1 MAIRKMLKNS
11 VGSITIDVAGVIK
24 SFDAVAE
31 QMFGYS
37 SSEVINR
44 NVTVLM
50 PEPYSTNHDSYLQRY
65 LSEHSPHIIGQG
77 RELPGKRKDG
87 SIFPMWLTV
96 NHVQIGDVS
105 LFTGSIFDLSAQKKA
120 ERDLSRSEAFSKA
133 VLDTAVNPII
143 TIDAQGLIR
152 SFNRSAE
159 VMLGYTQEEV
169 IDKNVHIL
177 MPEPYHSKHD
187 GYLQHYMAG
196 GEPRI
201 IGKGREVVAKT
212 KSGKHIPIHLSV
224 GKMDMD
230 DETMFVGIMTD
241 ISEQKAVEQELLE
254 HRGKLEELV
263 SIATK
268 EVEAIVETAANGV
281 ITIDEKGTIKVFN
294 PSAEKLFGWPQR
306 EVIGQNVTMLMGKK
320 DSQRHASYIG
330 KFLEKSES
338 SGNKV
343 QNSGREIYAKKRDG
357 TLFPAYIA
365 IGHREL
371 KNNKHLF
378 VAFIRDIS
386 VQKEKEQELKLA
398 KELAEQAAKARSA
411 FLANMSHEIRTPM
424 NAIIG
429 FSELVQQS
437 EGLNSDTK
445 EYMDI
450 IVSSSKSL
458 LTLINDILDVSK
470 LDSGQ
475 YSLDEVNFNLPNALA
490 EAMKMMEYRA
500 TEKGLK
506 LVVTYDT
513 DLPKRFIGDPHRLR
527 QVLVNLVGNAIKFTE
542 RGQVSINVNKGSQPQ
557 ELLFEISDT
566 GIGMSPDHL
575 SSVFEPFSQA
585 DNSISRRFGGTGLGT
600 TICKQI
606 IELMHGRIWAES
618 EQGVGTQ
625 FYFTC
630 SLPIAEKGVDCLY
643 EDTAQSIDDYVSP
656 RSFHILVAED
666 IPENA
671 TLVILRLERQ
681 GHFVSWAKNG
691 LEAVELYKKH
701 KFDLIL
707 MDVMMPEMD
716 GLEATKQIRQW
727 QNVRNEYTPI
737 VALTASVLTEEHNLF
752 YQAGMDAIAFK
763 PIDFASLFSVM
774 ESLVPVEN
782 GNLNHNSKVINHNNE
797 EIDFSVV
804 SSVADVAK
812 ALKNWCDPSVYAN
825 ALLSFAGDHAEDAVI
840 IEQLFKNDFTEQSKK
855 KAYQITHA
863 LKGVAANLMLFEVMS
878 STVRLNN
885 QLKKPTS
892 ENIYQPLQQLSQ
904 SLASAVSAIHQLAMP
919 KNQPNKTLQ
928 FDNDIVNDLLKQLI
942 PAIERYNPDAVMP
955 ILDELSLYCG
965 QSILRDIKKQIS
977 LYDFDAAAI
986 KANQL
991 IQQLQA
997 EMGQFDEKNNTNR

>member
-1 MAIRKMLKNS
+1 MANRKLLKNS

-31 QMFGYS
+31 RMFGYS
-37 SSEVINR
+37 STEVINK

-50 PEPYSTNHDSYLQRY
+50 PEPYCTNHDTYLQRY

-105 LFTGSIFDLSAQKKA
+105 LFTGSIFDLSAQKET
-120 ERDLSRSEAFSKA
+120 ERELSRSEEFSRA

-143 TIDAQGLIR
+143 TIDTQGLIR

-159 VMLGYTQEEV
+159 NMLGYTEAEV
-169 IDKNVHIL
+169 IGKNVHIL

-187 GYLQHYMAG
+187 GYLQHYMSG
-196 GEPRI
+196 GTPRI

-212 KSGKHIPIHLSV
+212 KGGSHIPIHLSV

-230 DETMFVGIMTD
+230 EETMFVGIMTD

-281 ITIDEKGTIKVFN
+281 ITINEKGEIKVFN
-294 PSAEKLFGWPQR
+294 PSAEKLFGWTQS
-306 EVIGQNVTMLMGKK
+306 EVVGQNVTMLMGKK
-320 DSQRHASYIG
+320 DTLRHESHINQ
-330 KFLEKSES
+330 FLSRTINS
-338 SGNKV
+338 SSKT

-371 KNNKHLF
+371 KNGKHLF

-386 VQKEKEQELKLA
+386 EQKEKELELKLA
-398 KELAEQAAKARSA
+398 KELAEQAAKARTA

-437 EGLNSDTK
+437 KELNSDTK

-475 YSLDEVNFNLPNALA
+475 YSLDMVSFNLPNALA
-490 EAMKMMEYRA
+490 DAMKMMEFRA

-506 LVVTYDT
+506 LVVTYDSS
-513 DLPKRFIGDPHRLR
+513 LPHRFVGDPHRLR
-527 QVLVNLVGNAIKFTE
+527 QVLVNLVGNSIKFTE
-542 RGQVSINVNKGSQPQ
+542 RGLISVNVNKGSEVD

-566 GIGMSPDHL
+566 GTGMSPEQL
-575 SSVFEPFSQA
+575 SAVFEPFSQA
-585 DNSISRRFGGTGLGT
+585 DSSISRRFGGTGLGT

-606 IELMHGRIWAES
+606 IELMNGRIWAES
-618 EQGVGTQ
+618 QEGTGTQ
-625 FYFTC
+625 FHFTC
-630 SLPIAEKGVDCLY
+630 RLPVADSGAECLY
-643 EDTAQSIDDYVSP
+643 EGEVQSVDDYISP
-656 RSFHILVAED
+656 RAFHILVAED

-681 GHFVSWAKNG
+681 GHTVSWAKNG
-691 LEAVELYKKH
+691 VEALELFENH
-701 KFDLIL
+701 HFDLVL

-716 GLEATKQIRQW
+716 GLEAT
-727 QNVRNEYTPI
+727 
-737 VALTASVLTEEHNLF
+737 
-752 YQAGMDAIAFK
+752 
-763 PIDFASLFSVM
+763 
-774 ESLVPVEN
+774 
-782 GNLNHNSKVINHNNE
+782 
-797 EIDFSVV
+797 
-804 SSVADVAK
+804 
-812 ALKNWCDPSVYAN
+812 
-825 ALLSFAGDHAEDAVI
+825 
-840 IEQLFKNDFTEQSKK
+840 
-855 KAYQITHA
+855 
-863 LKGVAANLMLFEVMS
+863 
-878 STVRLNN
+878 
-885 QLKKPTS
+885 
-892 ENIYQPLQQLSQ
+892 
-904 SLASAVSAIHQLAMP
+904 
-919 KNQPNKTLQ
+919 
-928 FDNDIVNDLLKQLI
+928 
-942 PAIERYNPDAVMP
+942 
-955 ILDELSLYCG
+955 
-965 QSILRDIKKQIS
+965 
-977 LYDFDAAAI
+977 
-986 KANQL
+986 
-991 IQQLQA
+991 
-997 EMGQFDEKNNTNR
+997 